1 MINIRSKHEIK
12 IVVFW
17 LNIKEEREVEVEA
30 YLTFLGEVGDEDFL
44 DAIDDCIF
52 YGYDTCVND

>member
-30 YLTFLGEVGDEDFL
+30 CLTFLGEVGDEDFL
-44 DAIDDCIF
+44 DAIDDCILWLW
-52 YGYDTCVND
+52 YLC